1 MLIKIAQ
8 CRARQ
13 CSFALLT
20 IRILLQ
26 IVNICHH
33 VQSERE
39 MPRIDP
45 WKLQQLKLNNF
56 QSASRMHWMQSS
68 GLEIYNLQRL
78 SMFKMRLTNR
88 LLFWT
93 TSQLVQNWAITI
105 KDLAQLHFRLL
116 KVRVELWM
124 PNINMLHLNFKI
136 SNFII
141 LQHSLHLELFSPDR
155 EHIFFCR
162 CLVKLGRALG
172 IWTSYWD
179 LKHLSGSSW
188 CRFDKRTF
196 DLIEMIKC

>member
-26 IVNICHH
+26 IVNICHY
-33 VQSERE
+33 VQSERG

-45 WKLQQLKLNNF
+45 WKLQLQLNNF
-56 QSASRMHWMQSS
+56 QSVSRMHWIQSI

-88 LLFWT
+88 LLFWA

-141 LQHSLHLELFSPDR
+141 LQHSLHLELFLFSHHSSER
-155 EHIFFCR
+155 RHFFLSLSCKIR
-162 CLVKLGRALG
+162 KS
-172 IWTSYWD
+172 TWD
-179 LKHLSGSSW
+179 L
-188 CRFDKRTF
+188 
-196 DLIEMIKC
+196 DLILRPKITLRHHQQQLV